1 MRGLNKV
8 TLIGHL
14 GKDPEVQSMEGGATV
29 AKCTMATTEAYRD
42 KEGNLHSET
51 EWHNIVAWR
60 KVADLAGKYL
70 HKGSYIYVEGKLKT
84 RSYESKE
91 GITRYVTEV
100 IADCLM
106 MLDRADKA
114 DITAIDSE

>member
-14 GKDPEVQSMEGGATV
+14 GKDPEVQSLEGGATV

-51 EWHNIVAWR
+51 E
-60 KVADLAGKYL
+60 
-70 HKGSYIYVEGKLKT
+70 
-84 RSYESKE
+84 
-91 GITRYVTEV
+91 
-100 IADCLM
+100 
-106 MLDRADKA
+106 
-114 DITAIDSE
+114 